1 MGLKIE
7 YPEAMVRKRRA
18 GAGKSGNPH
27 MEGQHLMKRGKW
39 DPKTKRYAP
48 KVIDAEKVIK
58 DKKKPY
64 RKPKKPTGVKRK
76 TGPRGIGNRK
86 KK

>member
-7 YPEAMVRKRRA
+7 RKSIKRA
-18 GAGKSGNPH
+18 GYGKSGNPH
-27 MEGQHLMKRGKW
+27 MEVHDPWKRGKW

-48 KVIDAEKVIK
+48 KVVGAEKVIK

-64 RKPKKPTGVKRK
+64 RKPKKKIGKRS
-76 TGPRGIGNRK
+76 GPSMRGKSRK
-86 KK
+86 K